1 MEINNHRLFLY
12 IGNYSYYTRISSM
25 AMKKMFTSYK
35 FVNKYI
41 TMHGPGPFEDIAP
54 QILIFNLI
62 LVLTGTLA
70 REPLSLD

>member
-1 MEINNHRLFLY
+1 M
-12 IGNYSYYTRISSM
+12 T
-25 AMKKMFTSYK
+25 MKKMFTSYK